1 MTCNTQTK
9 TCTTRG
15 LAVATKVAALG
26 KGTATATRFGGDMT
40 GRL

>member
-15 LAVATKVAALG
+15 LSVASKVAGLG
-26 KGTATATRFGGDMT
+26 KGTATTSRFGGDMT
-40 GRL
+40 GRV